1 MKFRKINNIFFV
13 GIGGIGMSGIAELLH
28 NLSFSI
34 SGSDMNKNEN
44 VISKCSFSINKS
56 GLWMIVGKKKFCYIV
71 DVCVEIEPR
80 LSEEVMCRFRFVHHT
95 SKVP

>member
-34 SGSDMNKNEN
+34 SGSDMNEN
-44 VISKCSFSINKS
+44 DILISIGKHLELCKSNRKPVCLLVRKGTFKIILYTIN
-56 GLWMIVGKKKFCYIV
+56 LKF
-71 DVCVEIEPR
+71 
-80 LSEEVMCRFRFVHHT
+80 
-95 SKVP
+95 